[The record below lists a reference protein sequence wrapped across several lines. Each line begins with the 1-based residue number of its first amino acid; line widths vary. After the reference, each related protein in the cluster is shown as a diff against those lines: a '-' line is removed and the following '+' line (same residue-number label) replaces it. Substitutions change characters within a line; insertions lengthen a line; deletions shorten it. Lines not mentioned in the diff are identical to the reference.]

1 MKKTLDVL
9 NKLVREKV
17 IRDYA
22 IGGAMGAMFY
32 AEAVTTMDLD
42 IFVLFSDETSLI
54 PLAPIYDKLKE
65 WGYNPDEYEK
75 ECVNIEGT
83 PVQFLPAYDDL
94 LQEALAFARTFDYE
108 GVSTKV
114 MLAEYLALICVKT
127 GRLKDKLRVQML
139 IASDGFSTKKFM
151 ELLTKFKLMERFES
165 WKIQ

>member
-54 PLAPIYDKLKE
+54 SLAPIYDKLKE

-139 IASDGFSTKKFM
+139 MTSDGFSTKKFM

>member
-1 MKKTLDVL
+1 MKKTLGVL

-139 IASDGFSTKKFM
+139 MTSDGFSMKKFM
-151 ELLTKFKLMERFES
+151 DLLAKFKLTERFES

>member
-9 NKLVREKV
+9 NKLLREKV
-17 IRDYA
+17 INDYA

-32 AEAVTTMDLD
+32 VEAVTTMDLD
-42 IFVLFSDETSLI
+42 IFVLFPDENSFT
-54 PLAPIYDKLKE
+54 PLASVYEKLKE
-65 WGYNPDEYEK
+65 WGDLPDAHER

-94 LQEALAFARTFDYE
+94 LQEALVFARVFNYE

-165 WKIQ
+165 WKLQ

>member
-65 WGYNPDEYEK
+65 WGYNPDEHEK

-139 IASDGFSTKKFM
+139 MASDGFSMKKFM
-151 ELLTKFKLMERFES
+151 ELLAKFKLTERFES

>member
-1 MKKTLDVL
+1 MRNTLDVL

-17 IRDYA
+17 ITDYA

-42 IFVLFSDETSLI
+42 IFVLFPDENSLV
-54 PLAPIYDKLKE
+54 PLTPVYEKLKE
-65 WGYNPDEYEK
+65 WGYFPDERER

-94 LQEALAFARTFDYE
+94 LQEALAFSRVFDYE

-127 GRLKDKLRVQML
+127 SRLKDKLRVQML
-139 IASDGFSTKKFM
+139 ITSVGFSMQKFN
-151 ELLTKFKLMERFES
+151 ELLVKFKLTERFES
-165 WKIQ
+165 WKLQ

>member
-9 NKLVREKV
+9 NKLLREKV
-17 IRDYA
+17 INDYA

-42 IFVLFSDETSLI
+42 IFVLFPDEDSFT
-54 PLAPIYDKLKE
+54 PLTPVYEKLKE
-65 WGYNPDEYEK
+65 WGYSPDAHER

-94 LQEALAFARTFDYE
+94 LQEALAFARVFDYE

-127 GRLKDKLRVQML
+127 GRMKDKLRVQML
-139 IASDGFSTKKFM
+139 MTSDGFSMKKFM
-151 ELLTKFKLMERFES
+151 ELLAKFKLTERFES

>member
-9 NKLVREKV
+9 NKLLREK
-17 IRDYA
+17 IIKDYA
-22 IGGAMGAMFY
+22 IGGAMRAMFY

-42 IFVLFSDETSLI
+42 IFVLFPDEDSLI
-54 PLAPIYDKLKE
+54 PLTPVYEKLKE
-65 WGYNPDEYEK
+65 WGYLPDLQER
-75 ECVNIEGT
+75 ECVNIEGI

-94 LQEALAFARTFDYE
+94 LQEALAFARVFDYE

-127 GRLKDKLRVQML
+127 GRMKDKLRVQML
-139 IASDGFSTKKFM
+139 MTSDGFSMKKFM
-151 ELLTKFKLMERFES
+151 ELLAKFKLTERFES

>member
-9 NKLVREKV
+9 NKLLREKV
-17 IRDYA
+17 INDYA

-42 IFVLFSDETSLI
+42 IFVLFPDENSFT
-54 PLAPIYDKLKE
+54 PLAPVYEKLKE
-65 WGYNPDEYEK
+65 WGYFPDAHER

-94 LQEALAFARTFDYE
+94 LQEALVFARVFNYE

-165 WKIQ
+165 WKLQ